1 MTINNSL
8 LIVLF
13 AVLTLPAFSQLCEE
27 LIVPPATMN
36 GLEVSSTSTGSVS
49 TFADPYTSC
58 GNYSTPANSVWLGS
72 GGEFSYTVQF
82 SEPVNN
88 VKFVINAAGQ
98 GINEVFTFTTTS
110 GNPWIT
116 TVSSCFSSVNG
127 NVISSGLNADPN
139 SLGGGGVFIVSAST
153 SYTAVTINGP
163 GGSAGSLMAI
173 CAISVSDPISICEW
187 FSNLSHL
194 EIPNVITPNGDQIND
209 EFSIPESYSSC
220 YDYELKIFNRWGNSI
235 FEGTKSTAFFNGK
248 DANGESVSQGVYFY
262 TFSSNNQRRNGYF
275 SIL

>member
-1 MTINNSL
+1 MEIT
-8 LIVLF
+8 
-13 AVLTLPAFSQLCEE
+13 
-27 LIVPPATMN
+27 
-36 GLEVSSTSTGSVS
+36 STSTGSVT
-49 TFADPYTSC
+49 TFLDPYTSC

-88 VKFVINAAGQ
+88 VQFVINATG
-98 GINEVFTFTTTS
+98 ESSDELFTFTTT
-110 GNPWIT
+110 GGIPWIT

-139 SLGGGGVFIVSAST
+139 ALGGGGIFIVSANAAYT
-153 SYTAVTINGP
+153 SVTITGP

-173 CAISVSDPISICEW
+173 CAIPVSNPISICEW
-187 FSNLSHL
+187 FSDLSHL

-235 FEGTKSTAFFNGK
+235 FEGTKTTTFFNGK
-248 DANGESVSQGVYFY
+248 DANGESVSKGVYFY
-262 TFSSNNQRRNGYF
+262 TFSSNNQSLSGYF